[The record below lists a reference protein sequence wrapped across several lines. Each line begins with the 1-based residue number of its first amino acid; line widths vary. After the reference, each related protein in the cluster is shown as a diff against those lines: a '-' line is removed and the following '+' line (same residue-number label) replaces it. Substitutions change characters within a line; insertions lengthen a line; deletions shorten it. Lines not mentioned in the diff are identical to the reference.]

1 MIDDCGENLE
11 FLDFG
16 WLWSMLTKKSTVDQS
31 QQLVKVSIFV
41 YFLYG
46 IKCDGLEWCEMN
58 WNGLKFVLQLVYF
71 MTWMLDFE
79 KNMT

>member
-1 MIDDCGENLE
+1 
-11 FLDFG
+11 
-16 WLWSMLTKKSTVDQS
+16 LTKINICSKMSR
-31 QQLVKVSIFV
+31 LVPF
-41 YFLYG
+41 FCR